1 MHRYITQLEILATL
15 RNLQPQTIQPI
26 EANDIITDILNQQG
40 VEKGIEAKTR
50 IMVTKLLKKN
60 LLTL

>member
-1 MHRYITQLEILATL
+1 MEILATL